1 MSVAMRQ
8 IDYIEQLR
16 TTSEHLVKTAE
27 RERLITKTVDRIRYS
42 LDLQKTFK
50 TTAREIRNFMETD
63 RVALFK
69 FEPDYRHGET
79 IAEDVKP
86 GYVSALAVK
95 VKDHCFSQEMTEEYR
110 KGRFCASSD
119 IYQAGLANCYIDL
132 LAQFQVRANLVVPLI
147 KGEELWGLFCIHQCS
162 GPRQWQEAEIEFVQQ
177 IAAQLN
183 IAIQQGEYVKQLQQ
197 QSQQLAEAAHR
208 EKITKEQLQQEVIQ
222 LLTVV
227 RPALSGDLTVRA
239 PVTDTEVG
247 TIADAYNNTLGSL
260 RQIVTQMQTAANQ
273 VTQISQANGSTI
285 TRLTT
290 QTQEQFQTLE
300 QALERIQM
308 MVNTTESV
316 TSNAQQ
322 VEAAVQ
328 QANQTVM
335 AGDAAIDRTVDEME
349 DIRETVM
356 ETNQRLLR
364 LSESSQK
371 ISRVINLISSFTTQT
386 QLLAL
391 NASIEATRAG
401 EFGRGFGVIA
411 DEVRSLARQS
421 ANAATEIEE
430 LVQEIQV
437 NTAEVSMAME
447 IGIQQVTSGT
457 TVVNEARQNLNAIV
471 NATAQ
476 ISQLVTGIT
485 HATYEQTQ
493 QCQSLSQTMTK
504 IAAIANKT
512 SKDSVTF
519 SVSFKDLL
527 AMAQDLQSKSEQFKV
542 S

>member
-1 MSVAMRQ
+1 
-8 IDYIEQLR
+8 
-16 TTSEHLVKTAE
+16 
-27 RERLITKTVDRIRYS
+27 
-42 LDLQKTFK
+42 
-50 TTAREIRNFMETD
+50 
-63 RVALFK
+63 
-69 FEPDYRHGET
+69 
-79 IAEDVKP
+79 
-86 GYVSALAVK
+86 
-95 VKDHCFSQEMTEEYR
+95 
-110 KGRFCASSD
+110 
-119 IYQAGLANCYIDL
+119 
-132 LAQFQVRANLVVPLI
+132 
-147 KGEELWGLFCIHQCS
+147 
-162 GPRQWQEAEIEFVQQ
+162 
-177 IAAQLN
+177 
-183 IAIQQGEYVKQLQQ
+183 
-197 QSQQLAEAAHR
+197 
-208 EKITKEQLQQEVIQ
+208 
-222 LLTVV
+222 
-227 RPALSGDLTVRA
+227 
-239 PVTDTEVG
+239 
-247 TIADAYNNTLGSL
+247 
-260 RQIVTQMQTAANQ
+260 
-273 VTQISQANGSTI
+273 
-285 TRLTT
+285 
-290 QTQEQFQTLE
+290 
-300 QALERIQM
+300 
-308 MVNTTESV
+308 
-316 TSNAQQ
+316 
-322 VEAAVQ
+322 
-328 QANQTVM
+328 
-335 AGDAAIDRTVDEME
+335 
-349 DIRETVM
+349 
-356 ETNQRLLR
+356 
-364 LSESSQK
+364 
-371 ISRVINLISSFTTQT
+371 
-386 QLLAL
+386 L